1 MTKFQLKYVIRSLLL
16 YPALAWLFVISFHSF
31 TRLIL
36 HVYAN
41 KSIIWSGYAELAKL
55 EWIVLLFLIH
65 LCTVFLCSMVLRT
78 MKRTSSISLVSFGFM
93 LSLTSVINLYRNQL
107 TTSDPWV
114 LLNNWQM
121 AWETDAIPFA
131 IEASLAWFA
140 IYLSF
145 KVAKALDI

>member
-1 MTKFQLKYVIRSLLL
+1 
-16 YPALAWLFVISFHSF
+16 
-31 TRLIL
+31 
-36 HVYAN
+36 
-41 KSIIWSGYAELAKL
+41 
-55 EWIVLLFLIH
+55 
-65 LCTVFLCSMVLRT
+65 

-131 IEASLAWFA
+131 IEASLAWFS